1 MKPLTLLGAAAFA
14 LAACSAPRVVTQAPT
29 PVPSPTPAPGGGPLE
44 PATVAKATV
53 DTPPT
58 NWQLLDELNDHL
70 PGIGVL
76 RAEQTLLAGQRPK
89 QTVIVAVI
97 DGGVDTAHVDL
108 LPHLWRNAKEIPAN
122 GVDDDHNGYVDDTWG
137 WNFIGGPGGKDVDH
151 ETLELTRLYSRCK
164 AIAPL
169 SVAGPAPSA
178 AECATVEA
186 QFPAKLDTAKRTLTN
201 IEGAANAL
209 QRSTEILSAA
219 IPDSLTEERV
229 QAYAPQDQAQQQARA
244 IWLQLAKLHIT
255 KHVIDEALKEYHS
268 QVDFQYDTTYDPR
281 PGIVGDNLRDL
292 AQRDYGN
299 RDVMGPDALHGSHV
313 SGIIGAVYD
322 PKEGIQ
328 GVAQAVR
335 IMMVRTVPDGDERD
349 KDVANAIRYA
359 VDNGAQVI
367 NMSFGKPFSPQKSAV
382 DDAVKYADAHG
393 VLMVHAAGNDGQDI
407 DAGHNFPTPY
417 YLDGGRATNW
427 IEVGAS
433 TWVGGD
439 SLAASFSN
447 YGKDRV
453 DVFAP
458 GVDILSTIPGNKFER
473 DQGTSMASPVVA
485 GLAALIMSYYPNLTA
500 ADVRRIILDSATR
513 YATQM
518 VARPGSK
525 EGDPLVPF
533 GTLSETGGIVNAY
546 AALKLA
552 AQMSAAKPFLMPAG
566 RSRRPGSVMRQ

>member
-1 MKPLTLLGAAAFA
+1 MKPLSVLGAAAFA

-29 PVPSPTPAPGGGPLE
+29 PVPASLPSVGGLLE
-44 PATVAKATV
+44 PATVPRATV
-53 DTPPT
+53 DTPPSD
-58 NWQLLDELNDHL
+58 WQLLDELNDHL
-70 PGIGVL
+70 PGISVL
-76 RAEQTLLAGQRPK
+76 RAEQTLLAGQQPK
-89 QTVIVAVI
+89 RTVLVAVI

-108 LPHLWRNAKEIPAN
+108 LPHLWHNPKEIPGN

-137 WNFIGGPGGKDVDH
+137 WNFIGGADGKDIDH
-151 ETLELTRLYSRCK
+151 ETFELTRLYSRCK
-164 AIAPL
+164 HIAPL
-169 SVAGPAPSA
+169 SVAGPPISA
-178 AECATVEA
+178 EECALIAAQFEKKRVEA
-186 QFPAKLDTAKRTLTN
+186 IKTLDN
-201 IEGAANAL
+201 INGAGEAL
-209 QRSTEILSAA
+209 DRATEILHAA
-219 IPDSLTEERV
+219 IPDSLTLQRV
-229 QAYAPQDQAQQQARA
+229 TDFAPQSQEQQQARA
-244 IWLQLAKLHIT
+244 IYLQLARAHIT
-255 KHVIDEALKEYHS
+255 KSVIDGARKEYES
-268 QVDFQYDTTYDPR
+268 QVKFGYDTTYMPR
-281 PGIVGDNLRDL
+281 GIVGDSLMDL
-292 AQRDYGN
+292 TQRDYGN

-313 SGIIGAVYD
+313 SGIIGAVVD

-335 IMMVRTVPDGDERD
+335 IMMIRTVPDGDERD

-367 NMSFGKPFSPQKSAV
+367 NMSFGKPYSPQKSAV
-382 DDAVKYADAHG
+382 DAAVKYADAHG
-393 VLMVHAAGNDGQDI
+393 VLMVHAAGNDGEDI

-433 TWVGGD
+433 SWVGGD

-485 GLAALIMSYYPNLTA
+485 GLAALIMSYYPKLTA
-500 ADVRRIILDSATR
+500 TDVRRIIIGSATR
-513 YATQM
+513 YSKQM

-533 GTLSETGGIVNAY
+533 GSLSETGGIVNAY
-546 AALKLA
+546 AALRMA
-552 AQMSAAKPFLMPAG
+552 AQMSAAKP
-566 RSRRPGSVMRQ
+566 